1 MKPKW
6 PKKQCLRD
14 FIQSHY
20 TDGSR
25 SRDAIINDIKQGRL
39 PGVKEGRKWF
49 IYVLPDGEPAYG
61 YSEEGKPD
69 ASTSSDE
76 AVQLTG
82 NPVADSIL
90 ARLAANSGIKVSK
103 AS

>member
-14 FIQSHY
+14 FVALNY

-25 SRDAIINDIKQGRL
+25 SRDSIINDIKQGRL
-39 PGVKEGRKWF
+39 PGIKDGGKWF

-61 YSEEGKPD
+61 YTENRPGTES
-69 ASTSSDE
+69 ASTDAIE
-76 AVQLTG
+76 LTG
-82 NPVADSIL
+82 NSVADSIL
-90 ARLAANSGIKVSK
+90 ARLAANAGTRVSK

>member
-14 FIQSHY
+14 FIQCHY

-25 SRDAIINDIKQGRL
+25 GRDAVINDIKKGLL

-61 YSEEGKPD
+61 YSEEGRPG
-69 ASTSSDE
+69 AAVSAGE
-76 AVQLTG
+76 AVPLTG

-90 ARLAANSGIKVSK
+90 ARLAANNGIKVSK